1 MAIPQIES
9 FIVNLTKTNSQESIR
24 LLCENELSYLRLAYN
39 VQNEVNE
46 DGIYSGLATYK
57 RAITEYRK
65 AIYELDRKH
74 NAFDYFKLSEF
85 DARNLKQ
92 QNARSTMRNY
102 VNRMNNNI
110 FTIQNPIEYIKTS
123 IELLTADSYINN
135 ILGLAAL
142 TGRRVN
148 EIGYASEFDVCD
160 YDDMYE
166 AYYLFEQL
174 MDLEVLD
181 FIAVFGLSKKQT
193 YLEDKNVSDSGIIPI
208 LCNKELV
215 FNAMI
220 ELRQNKTFTCLNDF
234 HNKTSKELSKKV
246 KKLYGEFLGNNCIA
260 HDLRKVYARLCY
272 DLMINPNVKN
282 DDGLLAFTATCLLQS
297 VPDNYMKFISTK
309 PLDSRNVPC

>member
-1 MAIPQIES
+1 MAIPRIES
-9 FIVNLTKTNSQESIR
+9 FIANLAKVNSDSIQT
-24 LLCENELSYLRLAYN
+24 LCENELSYLRLAYN

-46 DGIYSGLATYK
+46 DGVYSGLATYK

-65 AIYELDRKH
+65 AIYDLDRKH
-74 NAFDYFKLSEF
+74 PAFDYFKLSEF
-85 DARNLKQ
+85 DARNLKE

-110 FTIQNPIEYIKTS
+110 FTIQKPNEYIERS
-123 IELLTADSYINN
+123 VELLTANSYIDN

-148 EIGYASEFDVCD
+148 EIGYASEFDTCD

-166 AYYLFEQL
+166 VYYLFDQL

-193 YLEDKNVSDSGIIPI
+193 YLEDKNVSDSGIIPV
-208 LCNKELV
+208 LCDSKLI
-215 FNAMI
+215 FNAI
-220 ELRQNKTFTCLNDF
+220 AELRKNKTFTCLNDF

-272 DLMINPNVKN
+272 DLMINSDVKN
-282 DDGLLAFTATCLLQS
+282 DDALLAFTATCLLQS

-309 PLDSRNVPC
+309 TA